1 MAGQAGIRTFAVRSH
16 MPLLT
21 GQCACKIPADAV
33 RMIALHVKRCM
44 ESSQLLYTRTVLLH
58 SELYGSVM
66 GSLPDAWSQLTQVSV
81 PCFTNTVCCGLQ
93 PNVIDCCTLW
103 VHHIRHIY

>member
-1 MAGQAGIRTFAVRSH
+1 MPVQLL

-21 GQCACKIPADAV
+21 VQCACIIPADAV
-33 RMIALHVKRCM
+33 CLSALQVKRRM
-44 ESSQLLYTRTVLLH
+44 ESSQLLYKRTVSLH
-58 SELYGSVM
+58 SELYGSVT

-103 VHHIRHIY
+103 VHHIRHICPIVRG